1 MNNYNLYQ
9 TGNNNYCDCCSKDID
24 TDNDDYIIGQEQNKG
39 FIFCTEKCNAKEG
52 QKSCYSIENK
62 NIKELAKQLII
73 AEKERDFYLNTLLRE
88 KVKCNLY
95 KDFSATTSD
104 IESRIRTINKIK

>member
-52 QKSCYSIENK
+52 QKSCYSDVKIENK
-62 NIKELAKQLII
+62 NIKELAKQLVLV
-73 AEKERDFYLNTLLRE
+73 EKERNY
-88 KVKCNLY
+88 Y
-95 KDFSATTSD
+95 
-104 IESRIRTINKIK
+104 